1 MTSIAA
7 IELFA
12 SPTENTMSTLYDASE
27 QKAKTSPR
35 PSRQLPAPARLGAGS
50 GMIIL
55 VLLLLMV
62 ATDFV
67 AYLGWT
73 LADGVE
79 VSTAGY
85 VAMVAGVL
93 FSLVVGCGLMA
104 LIFYS
109 SRSGYD
115 EPPVLITP
123 ENTPERLGQYGRA
136 AKPEVNATEFFE
148 TAREL
153 NQR

>member
-1 MTSIAA
+1 MKPRIDLHLAPPETNAA
-7 IELFA
+7 A
-12 SPTENTMSTLYDASE
+12 DG
-27 QKAKTSPR
+27 
-35 PSRQLPAPARLGAGS
+35 PAPAGPGAGS
-50 GMIIL
+50 WIIII
-55 VLLLLMV
+55 VLLLLLV

-73 LADGVE
+73 LADGIK

-85 VAMVAGVL
+85 VAMAAGVL

-115 EPPVLITP
+115 EPPVLISP
-123 ENTPERLGQYGRA
+123 ENGPERSSQYGRPTRSL
-136 AKPEVNATEFFE
+136 K
-148 TAREL
+148 
-153 NQR
+153 

>member
-1 MTSIAA
+1 MKPRIDLQPAA
-7 IELFA
+7 PETGA
-12 SPTENTMSTLYDASE
+12 ATDNPA
-27 QKAKTSPR
+27 SPR
-35 PSRQLPAPARLGAGS
+35 PGAGS
-50 GMIIL
+50 WIIII
-55 VLLLLMV
+55 VLLLLLV

-73 LADGVE
+73 LADGIK

-85 VAMVAGVL
+85 VAMTAGVL
-93 FSLVVGCGLMA
+93 FSLVIGCGLMA

-123 ENTPERLGQYGRA
+123 ENGPERPGQYRHA
-136 AKPEVNATEFFE
+136 AKG
-148 TAREL
+148 L
-153 NQR
+153 K